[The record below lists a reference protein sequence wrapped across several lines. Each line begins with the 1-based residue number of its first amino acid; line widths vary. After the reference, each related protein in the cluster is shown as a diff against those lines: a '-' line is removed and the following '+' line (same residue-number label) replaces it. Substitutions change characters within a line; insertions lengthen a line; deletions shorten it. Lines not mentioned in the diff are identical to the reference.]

1 MFCPKCGTKFQDG
14 QQYCMVCGTKLQI
27 PPELQQQSD
36 QPAPQATQQ
45 QVASPQVTQP
55 QPTRPQVTPA
65 RSAEHP
71 SRQYHAE
78 DIIADPDEDMA
89 GQGEHEP
96 QHRSSATV
104 SKPNRPANQP
114 SQRSKTES
122 KPNLPLNWFKFV
134 IYFGMWAWGFA
145 SIASGVIVFTGGHY
159 NLGDP
164 SRAMTDLIYEA
175 FPRLSTFDHAFGAGM
190 IIVGV
195 MLIVTR
201 FKLAAFR
208 EKGYDDLFTWSV
220 LYLVAEGGYIGSL
233 LSLTNASVEPEGIL
247 GMIFILVVFGAM
259 NVIYFKRRKQLFNKK

>member
-14 QQYCMVCGTKLQI
+14 QQFCMVCGTRLQI

-45 QVASPQVTQP
+45 VASPQAP
-55 QPTRPQVTPA
+55 QPLATRPQVTSEQPA
-65 RSAEHP
+65 EQP

-78 DIIADPDEDMA
+78 DIIANPDEDMA
-89 GQGEHEP
+89 GEP
-96 QHRSSATV
+96 QYRPGATV
-104 SKPNRPANQP
+104 SKPNRPASQP

-122 KPNLPLNWFKFV
+122 KPNLPLNWFNFV

-145 SIASGVIVFTGGHY
+145 SIASGVIVFTGRHY
-159 NLGDP
+159 NLGNP